1 LHTVI
6 ESIAPT
12 AAPLGGN
19 AAQSVAALIRAAILD
34 GRLAPGQRL
43 KEGSLALDLRTSR
56 TPVREALNLLTV
68 EGLVQSAPNR
78 GATVCSYSAE
88 DLLEISSLRA
98 LLEGRAARLAA
109 RAAGAPQLARLR
121 ESCER
126 FARLRDARVPVP
138 ELVKENL
145 TFHEAILAA
154 AGSPRLAAM
163 ARRVRELPLVY
174 QTYYWFSPERCRT
187 AEEQHL
193 ELLHALE
200 RHDDERAELV
210 MKHHI
215 LAGADLLLEQ
225 LGAGA

>member
-1 LHTVI
+1 MT
-6 ESIAPT
+6 ESIAPAAA

-19 AAQSVAALIRAAILD
+19 AAQSAAALIRAAILD

-43 KEGSLALDLRTSR
+43 KEGSLAQDLRTSR

-88 DLLEISSLRA
+88 DLLEIASLRA

-109 RAAGAPQLARLR
+109 RVAGAPQLARLR

-126 FARLRDARVPVP
+126 FARLRDAQAPVP

-174 QTYYWFSPERCRT
+174 QTYSWFSPERCRS
-187 AEEQHL
+187 AEHQHL
-193 ELLHALE
+193 ELLNALE
-200 RHDDERAELV
+200 RRDDERAELV

-215 LAGADLLLEQ
+215 LAGADLLLEH
-225 LGAGA
+225 LGAAA